1 MDKTTFWKIIE
12 EVNASVDSD
21 DKEAILKKTMEKL
34 MDYEPKEINEWK
46 NILDFYHD
54 LAKREQLWAACA
66 AIGDHYTDDGFEYFR
81 AWLIS
86 KGHDVYRNAL
96 QDPDTLAEINI
107 PKNSAEFESFWYV
120 ANYAYDRKKVY
131 DKFGVEG
138 VKDEF
143 EKWMKK
149 EGKKIADYYKRI
161 PHPEYTLEYWL
172 DHKFIQRMSHTYG
185 LDKGFHLDR
194 PDEAAVKEILEEI
207 HFGEDISSDWTVE
220 QLKEIVPK
228 LYEKYNPA
236 MQMM

>member
-1 MDKTTFWKIIE
+1 
-12 EVNASVDSD
+12 
-21 DKEAILKKTMEKL
+21 MEKL

-185 LDKGFHLDR
+185 LDKEFHLDR

>member
-185 LDKGFHLDR
+185 LDKEFHLDR

>member
-107 PKNSAEFESFWYV
+107 PKHSAEFESFWYV

-185 LDKGFHLDR
+185 LDKEFHLDR